1 MPRCPD
7 APMPRCPDAPMP
19 PMIRSEES
27 WPFGGPDA
35 TGVHV
40 PGAAAFDERI
50 HRLRETRVDAETKER
65 MCAVRND
72 DETAVREERHAAFGV
87 GEGRGGIVLA
97 GQDERRRVECGRKGV
112 RQAGTA
118 RPGGAGPPLLPDAV
132 VAEARAGCRGAKVLV
147 GDERE
152 IFGAR
157 D

>member
-1 MPRCPD
+1 MID
-7 APMPRCPDAPMP
+7 APMPRCPNA
-19 PMIRSEES
+19 RSEES

-65 MCAVRND
+65 MRAVRND
-72 DETAVREERHAAFGV
+72 DETAVREERHAALRV
-87 GEGRGGIVLA
+87 GERRGGIVLA
-97 GQDERRRVECGRKGV
+97 GEDERRRVEGGREGV

-118 RPGGAGPPLLPDAV
+118 RPGRAGPLLLPDAV
-132 VAEARAGCRGAKVLV
+132 VAQARAGCRRAKIVV